1 MKLILSSL
9 ALAALALPAQAA
21 LVNGDFSQGK
31 KTYSTPYDFSI
42 SSDNAGLGA
51 RPGVASNDAFGV
63 LTAGS
68 TKATSKWTAS
78 NGDVYKGS
86 LLGKTINLAANEQLS
101 FDWAISRVTSSPFVA
116 LLLDNKKNVLLNL
129 SDLFNSSGANSG
141 QWQTTSWA
149 PGKAYAGSVTFLVA
163 QDTSYTNQT
172 RLLLDNLQ
180 VAPVPEPETYALM
193 GIGLLAAWARRRKQ
207 KQQSTTPEAIAA

>member
-9 ALAALALPAQAA
+9 ALAALTLPAQAA

-31 KTYSTPYDFSI
+31 KTYSTPYDFSV
-42 SSDNAGLGA
+42 STDNAGLGA
-51 RPGVASNDAFGV
+51 RPNVASNDAFGV
-63 LTAGS
+63 LTAG
-68 TKATSKWTAS
+68 TAKATSKWTTS
-78 NGDVYKGS
+78 NGIFTGS

-101 FDWAISRVTSSPFVA
+101 FDWAIKRDHLYSPFVA

-129 SDLFNSSGANSG
+129 SDLFWDNNGSS
-141 QWQTTSWA
+141 QWQTATWA

-163 QDTSYTNQT
+163 QDRSYPNQT

-207 KQQSTTPEAIAA
+207 KQQSTAPEAIAS

>member
-31 KTYSTPYDFSI
+31 KTYSTPYDFSV
-42 SSDNAGLGA
+42 STDNAGLGA
-51 RPGVASNDAFGV
+51 RAGVASNDAFGV
-63 LTAGS
+63 LTAG
-68 TKATSKWTAS
+68 TAKATSKWTAS
-78 NGDVYKGS
+78 NGEVYKGS
-86 LLGKTINLAANEQLS
+86 LLGKTVTLAANEQLS

-129 SDLFNSSGANSG
+129 SDLFYNNATSSD
-141 QWQTTSWA
+141 WQTATWT

-163 QDTSYTNQT
+163 QDTGYTNQT

-207 KQQSTTPEAIAA
+207 KQQSTTPEAIAS

>member
-31 KTYSTPYDFSI
+31 KTYSTPYDFSV
-42 SSDNAGLGA
+42 STDNAGLGA

-63 LTAGS
+63 LTAG
-68 TKATSKWTAS
+68 TAKATSKWTAS
-78 NGDVYKGS
+78 NGEVYKGS
-86 LLGKTINLAANEQLS
+86 LLGKTITLAANEQLS

-129 SDLFNSSGANSG
+129 SDLFYNNATSSD
-141 QWQTTSWA
+141 WQTATWT
-149 PGKAYAGSVTFLVA
+149 PGKTYAGSVTFLVA
-163 QDTSYTNQT
+163 QDTGYTNQT

-207 KQQSTTPEAIAA
+207 KQQSTTPEAIAS

>member
-31 KTYSTPYDFSI
+31 KTYSSPYDFSV
-42 SSDNAGLGA
+42 STDNAGLGGRSDA
-51 RPGVASNDAFGV
+51 ASNDAFGV
-63 LTAGS
+63 LTAGTS
-68 TKATSKWTAS
+68 KATSKWTAS
-78 NGDVYKGS
+78 NGVVYTGS
-86 LLGKTINLAANEQLS
+86 LLGKTINLAANEKLS
-101 FDWAISRVTSSPFVA
+101 FDWAINRVTSSPFVA

-129 SDLFNSSGANSG
+129 SDLFYNNSASRD
-141 QWQTTSWA
+141 WQTATWA

-163 QDTSYTNQT
+163 QDPSYTNQT

-180 VAPVPEPETYALM
+180 VAAVPEPETYALM
-193 GIGLLAAWARRRKQ
+193 GIGLLAAWARRRKD
-207 KQQSTTPEAIAA
+207 KQQAQEAIAA